1 MPHSKQTE
9 ASAEQLA
16 NDAFIQKLTAFH
28 AERGTT
34 LDTSPRVN
42 GKPIDLQKLYQ
53 IVLNIGGYDQVS
65 REKLAWRKVGHE
77 FHLGAT
83 NAAAYAFVLKTVY
96 YKNLAAFEIKDYHNR
111 IPPPKAIL
119 EDVTAKGGDLL
130 SRTVDNYRQ
139 PTIEDAEASGEEE
152 VRTPDGGEK
161 MDLDEP
167 GSGTGRSTRGLRQ
180 APPQRVLFQPD
191 VSSSRQTRTATG
203 QGQSPQPTTAAPSSH
218 PYVATT
224 TQNNMPHS
232 ISSYEPRPPM
242 PLTLRGVI
250 TPANNSTR
258 FYQQVKQSQGPQ
270 HKPKDMTKPGCG
282 YDGPNIYVRTLQA
295 LRSGIPAEQEYA
307 LHHLVKISH
316 ERGDKF
322 KFEAFPMLAEGLVEY
337 ILGITSEY
345 YDLHWKVD
353 YMESDKSINVLN
365 GLNGTPGLVERLK
378 SLPCIDVADE
388 LEPKE
393 KVMHFEKV
401 KEAGL
406 TMRNLSLME
415 DNAKYLS
422 EMAEVRD
429 MLTIILSLPDDPR
442 LTELKHYMLDVA
454 EMVFRFWV
462 IPENDPLYRI
472 LLKEVN
478 ESNDRGAILTAL
490 RAMCRISMNLKE
502 NNNLHSVPITVIEK
516 LSRYLLLQDEELVG
530 ASLDFLYQY
539 TAVPANVAILLF
551 HSDTPM
557 FQLASLMKD
566 LCRLLRYGEV
576 EVTTKSLLQQA
587 IPDIPAEKIP
597 DIPND
602 LLRQLLQMDEPER
615 SNTWLKCVFEEHK
628 DSEITQIALWQAYQS
643 RFTPYSHG
651 AVPNAPGLLPAAE
664 FIKNVSIIFENA
676 TAQVV
681 NGQTSKFIIKGIR
694 ARRTPVDMRQQTYL
708 RCLWQAPNAEKPCEE
723 FFRTSEDLFYHIL
736 TAHIGVTRTTD
747 AEGNSKWDRS
757 DGRTVDETLDC
768 HWASC
773 HRFTTGNT
781 SNRLEKTKAQLAKHI
796 HVHLPTRNKSKAVPT
811 STSASTSTSTANPHQ
826 NKPQPQSISVDHTPS
841 TATFPFQPNTLG
853 PNGTHNPHLLAG
865 PDGKPVPR
873 NEIDPQ
879 GRQAIHQ
886 HLKYHDT
893 PVDEHGDPAG
903 LSLTAILVL
912 RNLARNIPKAAEVLR
927 SGDVDAVN
935 WGRVNG
941 GGAMAGME
949 SKEGKEW
956 MEEVFGGSVGE
967 LVWCLGYN
975 RTLGGYVADVL
986 ALVRKGMGE

>member
-1 MPHSKQTE
+1 MAPQVCAITHSSDGEEPRGLSTVQKLQLARFRVDRRRVRRGRKPRFSNLAQLARLERMLAIRPNHPAMPHSKQTE
-9 ASAEQLA
+9 TAAEQLP
-16 NDAFIQKLTAFH
+16 NEAFIQKLKAFH

-53 IVLNIGGYDQVS
+53 IVLSIGGYDQVC

-83 NAAAYAFVLKTVY
+83 NAAAYAFALKTVF
-96 YKNLAAFEIKDYHNR
+96 YKNLASLSTHLANFKSAFEIKDHHKKT
-111 IPPPKAIL
+111 PPPKAIL

-130 SRTVDNYRQ
+130 SRTVENYRQ
-139 PTIEDAEASGEEE
+139 RMVEDTEASGEEE
-152 VRTPDGGEK
+152 VRTPDGGDK

-167 GSGTGRSTRGLRQ
+167 GSGTGRSTRGQYRVLSQQRPQILMVGTGLRQ

-191 VSSSRQTRTATG
+191 VSSSRQSRPATG
-203 QGQSPQPTTAAPSSH
+203 QGQSPQPATAAPSSH

-224 TQNNMPHS
+224 NQNTMPPS

-242 PLTLRGVI
+242 PLTLRGLNA
-250 TPANNSTR
+250 PANNSTR
-258 FYQQVKQSQGPQ
+258 FYQQVEQSHGPQ

-322 KFEAFPMLAEGLVEY
+322 KFEAFPMLAEALVGY

-345 YDLHWKVD
+345 YDHYWNVD
-353 YMESDKSINVLN
+353 YTNSDKSIH
-365 GLNGTPGLVERLK
+365 GLDGINGTPGLVERVK
-378 SLPCIDVADE
+378 SLPRIDVADE

-406 TMRNLSLME
+406 TLRNLSLME

-429 MLTIILSLPDDPR
+429 MLTIILSFPDDPR
-442 LTELKHYMLDVA
+442 LTELKHYMLDIA
-454 EMVFRFWV
+454 EMVTRFWV
-462 IPENDPLYRI
+462 MRENDPLYRI
-472 LLKEVN
+472 LLGEVN
-478 ESNDRGAILTAL
+478 RSTDRGAILTAL
-490 RAMCRISMNLKE
+490 RAMCRISMNLTE
-502 NNNLHSVPITVIEK
+502 NNNLRSVPITVIEK
-516 LSRYLLLQDEELVG
+516 LSSYLLLQDEELVG

-557 FQLASLMKD
+557 FQLMPLMKD
-566 LCRLLRYGEV
+566 LCRLLHYGEV
-576 EVTTKSLLQQA
+576 VVVTKSLLQQA
-587 IPDIPAEKIP
+587 IPEIPAEKIP
-597 DIPND
+597 DVPND

-694 ARRTPVDMRQQTYL
+694 PRRTPVDMRQQPYL
-708 RCLWQAPNAEKPCEE
+708 RCLWQAPNAEKFCDE
-723 FFRTSEDLFYHIL
+723 FFPKSEDLYYHIL
-736 TAHIGVTRTTD
+736 AAHMDVTRVTD
-747 AEGNSKWDRS
+747 AEGNSKWDTS
-757 DGRTVDETLDC
+757 DGHTVYDNLDC

-781 SNRLEKTKAQLAKHI
+781 SNHLAKTKSQLAKHI
-796 HVHLPTRNKSKAVPT
+796 HVHLPFRNKNTSTWTPT
-811 STSASTSTSTANPHQ
+811 SATHAHLQKQ
-826 NKPQPQSISVDHTPS
+826 NQQTP
-841 TATFPFQPNTLG
+841 P
-853 PNGTHNPHLLAG
+853 
-865 PDGKPVPR
+865 
-873 NEIDPQ
+873 
-879 GRQAIHQ
+879 
-886 HLKYHDT
+886 
-893 PVDEHGDPAG
+893 
-903 LSLTAILVL
+903 
-912 RNLARNIPKAAEVLR
+912 
-927 SGDVDAVN
+927 
-935 WGRVNG
+935 
-941 GGAMAGME
+941 
-949 SKEGKEW
+949 
-956 MEEVFGGSVGE
+956 
-967 LVWCLGYN
+967 
-975 RTLGGYVADVL
+975 
-986 ALVRKGMGE
+986 